1 MSVSSTASLI
11 SRGPKEHDP
20 NMTETGQKKHRR
32 RHQVKEVEPA
42 VSFKDVSLRDIDE
55 DNYMEDNKD
64 AREHSV
70 DWDDNDREG
79 RGSRF
84 LCKGKGGVNKMN

>member
-1 MSVSSTASLI
+1 
-11 SRGPKEHDP
+11 
-20 NMTETGQKKHRR
+20 MTEAGQKKHRR

-42 VSFKDVSLRDIDE
+42 VSFKDVSLRDVDEESE

-84 LCKGKGGVNKMN
+84 SPQAKGGVKKMN